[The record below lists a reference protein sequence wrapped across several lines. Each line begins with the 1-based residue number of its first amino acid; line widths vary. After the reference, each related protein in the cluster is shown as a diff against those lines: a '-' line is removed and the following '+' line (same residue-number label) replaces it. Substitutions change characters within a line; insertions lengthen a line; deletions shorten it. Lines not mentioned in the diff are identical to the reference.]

1 VTPGREDY
9 SNISSTGGHDHDD
22 PATGR
27 CSHEATSGRLPRV
40 LNCFTQSSTTRDEE
54 TRERDWAAREER
66 RERDREAK
74 ATAKRVRDENRARK
88 AANRARKE
96 EARERREDEQDEWE
110 KEEVHHDRIVDGRHQ
125 VHQVFEGNTCDS
137 TSTQI
142 LGNRRMPATVDRS
155 SSSSSPPFLHGLLQN
170 WNPFGPEERDSHELA
185 KVVLKR
191 KRNPY

>member
-1 VTPGREDY
+1 MPSYGPGECPKTWCRNHPHQQVVTPGREDY

-27 CSHEATSGRLPRV
+27 CSHHDPHQR
-40 LNCFTQSSTTRDEE
+40 
-54 TRERDWAAREER
+54 
-66 RERDREAK
+66 AK
-74 ATAKRVRDENRARK
+74 EARK
-88 AANRARKE
+88 KEKLARKE
-96 EARERREDEQDEWE
+96 RKREEKERERREDEQDERE
-110 KEEVHHDRIVDGRHQ
+110 KEEVHHDRVVDGRHQ

-155 SSSSSPPFLHGLLQN
+155 SSASSTPFLRGLLQK
-170 WNPFGPEERDSHELA
+170 WNPFNPEGRNSHELT